1 MFRVPPPIYRIRPVQ
16 HEDEAEL
23 SRLYALLNTFNAN
36 PSQTRR
42 IIADSL
48 LSLASPEH
56 FKSVT
61 IVLEE
66 VDEMGVNSSGALYA
80 SARLIKLESSPVM
93 MYLQDDDGLNL
104 TAYQESA
111 VEFAGA
117 IVAPSHRRLGF
128 GSALTAVRALIARL
142 FQSELKCEWAFTE
155 FLPPYQEGGV
165 NPFWDHLVAHAI
177 DIEALSLDLSKA
189 VGRPINGSDEIA
201 DVLLRALDGPTRNR
215 LIQMHFPPR
224 IDALPLA
231 VRHTIETI
239 NPLSRGAQ
247 INFQRCYTTIDKVGV
262 FAVDGGSNYSAP
274 VSRGARGDCVVPYT
288 CRAEISTGAP
298 FEERA
303 LIFSPH
309 YLSSETAL
317 SSFQAV
323 ISHGYYSPTFAVIP
337 EEAMR
342 ALGDDRAYIE
352 GEAKL
357 TDPKLSYYRLSAIR

>member
-1 MFRVPPPIYRIRPVQ
+1 MTRVSHPIYRIRPVQ
-16 HEDEAEL
+16 QEDEREL
-23 SRLYALLNTFNAN
+23 SRLYAHLNTFNAN
-36 PSQTRR
+36 PTQTQNV
-42 IIADSL
+42 IADSL
-48 LSLASPEH
+48 LSLASPDD

-66 VDEMGVNSSGALYA
+66 VDEMGVNPSGALYA

-93 MYLQDDDGLNL
+93 MYLQHEDGLKL
-104 TAYQESA
+104 TAYQEAA
-111 VEFAGA
+111 VELAGA

-142 FQSELKCEWAFTE
+142 FESELSCEWAFTE

-201 DVLLRALDGPTRNR
+201 DVLLRALDAPTRNR
-215 LIQMHFPPR
+215 LIQIYFPPR

-274 VSRGARGDCVVPYT
+274 VSRGALGDCVVPYT
-288 CRAEISTGAP
+288 CRTEMSAGLP

-303 LIFSPH
+303 LIFSPQH
-309 YLSSETAL
+309 LSPEGTL
-317 SSFQAV
+317 STFQAV
-323 ISHGYYSPTFAVIP
+323 ISPGYYSPTFAVLPKEAIQAL
-337 EEAMR
+337 EEEREHIYR
-342 ALGDDRAYIE
+342 AHVTE
-352 GEAKL
+352 
-357 TDPKLSYYRLSAIR
+357 PKLAYYRLSALR